1 MIKTV
6 NLTAGTELAVDK
18 LGGANTRIVNR
29 TSAMLYASRTSGI
42 TKGGSNVLA
51 VPSGKGDYLEGTYG
65 RVYLLSETGGEVQI
79 EGADTFRPFDSAA
92 ETGGKAVG
100 NPVVMDGLQGGV
112 PFPEITVSGDISGK
126 ELALNVCGKNLIPYP
141 YRDTTKT
148 LNGITFTDNGD
159 GTITANGTATEE
171 AVFYFNTMNLSVGTY
186 FLSGCPV
193 GGSHTNYRMQ
203 LADNTWETWFIDLG
217 DGTEVTLNKK
227 VSLTQFR
234 IYIAK
239 GATVNNI
246 VFKPQLELGIAATDY
261 EPYSGAEY
269 KLTPDSNPYTVP
281 ANIRQLEGRNVL
293 YIADSS
299 AQLAVMG
306 AVLDKAA
313 EKVWEEFDK
322 LDDTAYTGDAKTL
335 GGKNASDFASADDAY
350 WLYTYAANGHKHG
363 ETNRIKAVY
372 NVKNDSRFY
381 LQDENGYGVR
391 VSMADDAGTVQGY
404 TAADF
409 LTRAPAV
416 GMGTTTGT
424 SASAVTLG
432 YQPSILLVT
441 SRQKTGNSVLLH
453 QEHTSGEISLSS
465 ADGTVSAAVTVTLT
479 DTGFEVSAPGQDTA
493 FSFDYMVFK

>member
-51 VPSGKGDYLEGTYG
+51 IPSGKGDYLEGTYG

-141 YRDTTKT
+141 YKDTTKT

-193 GGSHTNYRMQ
+193 GGSHTSYRMQ

-217 DGTEVTLNKK
+217 NGTEVTLDKK

-239 GATVNNI
+239 GATVNNL
-246 VFKPQLELGIAATDY
+246 VFHPQLELGSTVTAY

-269 KLTPDSNPYTVP
+269 KFTPDSSSYTVP
-281 ANIRQLEGRNVL
+281 ADIRQVEGKNTL
-293 YIADSS
+293 YIADSG
-299 AQLAVMG
+299 AQLAV
-306 AVLDKAA
+306 
-313 EKVWEEFDK
+313 
-322 LDDTAYTGDAKTL
+322 TYAKTNPALSRIYKSIDALSTALVAL
-335 GGKNASDFASADDAY
+335 GA
-350 WLYTYAANGHKHG
+350 
-363 ETNRIKAVY
+363 
-372 NVKNDSRFY
+372 
-381 LQDENGYGVR
+381 EN
-391 VSMADDAGTVQGY
+391 
-404 TAADF
+404 
-409 LTRAPAV
+409 
-416 GMGTTTGT
+416 
-424 SASAVTLG
+424 
-432 YQPSILLVT
+432 
-441 SRQKTGNSVLLH
+441 
-453 QEHTSGEISLSS
+453 
-465 ADGTVSAAVTVTLT
+465 
-479 DTGFEVSAPGQDTA
+479 
-493 FSFDYMVFK
+493 